1 MIERQSGIDPGVGAA
16 GGGELVQAQLGIGP
30 DVGVADGIERI
41 EDGLDHGF
49 GGWRAHLVWRRGQL
63 VVDGTG
69 AVDPPGATW
78 RDRPGPEQ
86 GDDVFLAGDAVA
98 APGMLSEV
106 SVNSAV
112 RAARLAL
119 DARRRRVFAPGWPS
133 AQLTPERRFAVLAA
147 VLPTASLET
156 AVLAAAE
163 LEPVDETGL
172 GYRLESRAGI
182 VTGTAVVPDPG
193 GVRVT
198 ILTSSRWPEPA
209 ARVLRGLVRSRRPRR
224 R

>member
-1 MIERQSGIDPGVGAA
+1 PGTRTALLDIVTTAGPRWPTVVADVRSDLATCCMIERQSGIDPGVGAA

-112 RAARLAL
+112 RAA
-119 DARRRRVFAPGWPS
+119 
-133 AQLTPERRFAVLAA
+133 
-147 VLPTASLET
+147 
-156 AVLAAAE
+156 
-163 LEPVDETGL
+163 
-172 GYRLESRAGI
+172 
-182 VTGTAVVPDPG
+182 
-193 GVRVT
+193 
-198 ILTSSRWPEPA
+198 
-209 ARVLRGLVRSRRPRR
+209 
-224 R
+224 